1 MFQIY
6 LKIENI
12 NINMECN
19 FCKSVLKTSS
29 SLNYHKKNNKK
40 CLDIQ
45 KNISNNI
52 NSILKICSFCNIQF
66 TNIKKHLKT
75 CKVKKIQDVENL
87 ISSNNELQL
96 KLESDNNKLKLDN
109 KHLELVNELLNNE
122 KNDLLNEKNNLL
134 NEKNDLLND
143 INKSKNEINDMREYI
158 IKLETENNIY
168 SKDHETITT
177 IAKQPKTTNNNY
189 NLSIYDD
196 NIIKDRFSVAIN
208 NIKPSD
214 LYDGQK
220 SIGRFVVPC
229 LQNDDG
235 SKMISCTDF
244 ARNVFIYKDVNG
256 NINKD
261 IKCKN
266 LANLIEP
273 IATAKVNEL
282 MKEDCDKR
290 TKINRFKFLRKH
302 IISRKEEIEKLDNH
316 LQGLKK
322 ESQQWY
328 YIKSQI
334 LQKENDIEIFNNELE
349 NINYEIEQDGEYCNE
364 KLIIAADDIKEMK
377 TDSSKFSKAISE
389 LV

>member
-1 MFQIY
+1 
-6 LKIENI
+6 
-12 NINMECN
+12 MECN

-40 CLDIQ
+40 CLDVQ
-45 KNISNNI
+45 KNISNNNNNI
-52 NSILKICSFCNIQF
+52 NSILIQCSFCNIQF

-75 CKVKKIQDVENL
+75 CKVKKIKDFEN
-87 ISSNNELQL
+87 INSSNNQLQL
-96 KLESDNNKLKLDN
+96 IIDKLESNNNKLKLDN

-122 KNDLLNEKNNLL
+122 KNDLLN
-134 NEKNDLLND
+134 D
-143 INKSKNEINDMREYI
+143 INKSKNEINDMKEYI

-168 SKDHETITT
+168 SKDHDTITT

-196 NIIKDRFSVAIN
+196 NIIKDRFSIAIN

-302 IISRKEEIEKLDNH
+302 IISRKEEIEKLENH

-322 ESQQWY
+322 ETQQWY

-349 NINYEIEQDGEYCNE
+349 NINYEIEQDNEYCNE

-377 TDSSKFSKAISE
+377 TDSSKFSKTISE